1 MLENLRELS
10 PRRSGSL
17 FLISAP
23 SGAGKSSLVNALLQK
38 MPDISLSIS
47 TTTRNPRKGEVNGR
61 EYHFVS
67 VEEFLRMRE
76 NGEFLES
83 AEVHGNYYG
92 TSKKWI
98 EDKMSEGTDVIL
110 EIDWQGARQVR
121 SIFPESIGIFI
132 LPPSI
137 EALEDRLHKRGQ
149 DSEQTITRRLL
160 GAGAEMVHAR
170 EFQFVIINEVF
181 ENSLNEFCAIV
192 TASRLRFNKQAA
204 RRRDVFIQLGIPD

>member
-47 TTTRNPRKGEVNGR
+47 TTTRKPRKGEVNGR

-121 SIFPESIGIFI
+121 SLFPESVGIFI

-181 ENSLNEFCAIV
+181 ENSLSEFCAIV